1 MKIEEALKIVISI
14 KNKSEINSFIKIYTQ
29 FIQILS
35 DLKSRDLT
43 ENQKTLIEVELDE
56 IILKIE
62 ASKEKKK
69 LNTAVEEFKKFLN
82 EKLSLISE
90 GHYTSSGMVFGM
102 LAGTLVQ
109 MYLGYLSM
117 LAGMI
122 IGLIIGMLLDA
133 EAQKQ
138 GRVLKTKV
146 SGNINDEIS
155 MH

>member
-1 MKIEEALKIVISI
+1 MKIEEALKIVINI
-14 KNKSEINSFIKIYTQ
+14 RNKSEINSFIKIHTQ

-62 ASKEKKK
+62 ASKEKKQ
-69 LNTAVEEFKKFLN
+69 LNAAVEEFKKFLN

-90 GHYTSSGMVFGM
+90 GHYTSYGMVFGM

-146 SGNINDEIS
+146 TRNINDKIS